1 MLQLSVPTLVL
12 WGRNDEILD
21 PKMAERIPEQVPGS
35 QLVYVDRCG
44 HSPHLEQSGI
54 VASHILEFI
63 KSEEVDS
70 NVPSEVEQLV
80 FA

>member
-1 MLQLSVPTLVL
+1 MPTLVL
-12 WGRNDEILD
+12 WGRNDEILE
-21 PKMAERIPEQVPGS
+21 PKMAERIPEQVPEA

-63 KSEEVDS
+63 KPADFIEED
-70 NVPSEVEQLV
+70 VPSEAEKLV
-80 FA
+80 VSR